1 MAGIKLTHKLYQ
13 YYQLAT
19 SFLYAALLIRWL
31 ILMPLVGSRFLPG
44 GIHEFLIYLMF
55 CSSIMEVI
63 WLLRFHGFKYGLLS
77 RTFLKD
83 LDFIYL
89 VSVIHFYDDYEHALI
104 LKNVSYSS
112 FIISLSL
119 SQAYCH
125 WCKLFKRKGVK
136 ERTLVWK
143 VNTFVTLPI
152 LYLSEFALLLLN
164 IQVKNYHSTPTLDII
179 NRVVLLAYFPVLL
192 TAYKKLLTK

>member
-1 MAGIKLTHKLYQ
+1 MAGVRLVYKLYQ
-13 YYQLAT
+13 YYQLST
-19 SFLYAALLIRWL
+19 SFLYAALLARWL

-44 GIHEFLIYLMF
+44 GIHEFFIYLML
-55 CSSIMEVI
+55 CSSVVETL
-63 WLLRFHGFKYGLLS
+63 WLFKFYGLKNGLLS

-83 LDFIYL
+83 LNFIYL
-89 VSVIHFYDDYEHALI
+89 VRVIHFYDDYEHALI
-104 LKNVSYSS
+104 LKNASYSS
-112 FIISLSL
+112 FIICLSL

-136 ERTLVWK
+136 ERTVIWK
-143 VNTFVTLPI
+143 INTYITLPI

-164 IQVKNYHSTPTLDII
+164 IQVKNYHSTPTLEII
-179 NRVVLLAYFPVLL
+179 NRAVLLAFFPILL

>member
-1 MAGIKLTHKLYQ
+1 
-13 YYQLAT
+13 
-19 SFLYAALLIRWL
+19 
-31 ILMPLVGSRFLPG
+31 MPLVGSRFLPG

-104 LKNVSYSS
+104 LKNASYSS

-125 WCKLFKRKGVK
+125 WCKLF
-136 ERTLVWK
+136 
-143 VNTFVTLPI
+143 
-152 LYLSEFALLLLN
+152 
-164 IQVKNYHSTPTLDII
+164 
-179 NRVVLLAYFPVLL
+179 
-192 TAYKKLLTK
+192 